1 MPNATTE
8 SSPRAALADLSTNLE
23 PLSRSYDPPVRGP
36 VLLASAGRGA
46 TNSTYYLAGAL
57 AERFHVGVEV
67 AGVLEPYPVLLFG
80 EQPPMYPPD
89 FETIQRDV
97 IKRSIGRRLSAM
109 GSTAEHWPVTVFY
122 GDPARTIATVAR
134 EHDATMIVVGLGQ
147 HDRLSRLP
155 GGERALYVLRSA
167 DRPVLAVAPDAV
179 ALPKTAVVGMDF
191 SAASVRA
198 ARAAL
203 LTLAEDGLLVLVHVR
218 PLIDLLPLYATKEH
232 SRESYESLLEK
243 WRVKADKETTDLF
256 ARVRDELK
264 QYAPKGVTIETQ
276 TRSGVVLEQLL
287 AVADETGAHLVAVG
301 THGPGAIER
310 FFIGSVATEV
320 LRHAGRSVLV
330 APAPEPAEAA
340 RLSLRLQGTANT
352 VKPDEWAAVLE
363 KFSARNDGRRVKL
376 EVDDPDL
383 GAQVQQAGFSL
394 LGVTYDH
401 HDKRIDVMLG
411 DPQNHTR
418 HLTRSIPGADD
429 VSIVAGPGGPERTLR
444 ILSGRSQTLVT
455 FLE

>member
-1 MPNATTE
+1 MPNAQAK
-8 SSPRAALADLSTNLE
+8 SSPRPALADLSTNLE
-23 PLSRSYDPPVRGP
+23 PLSRSYDPPIRGP

-46 TNSTYYLAGAL
+46 TNATYYLAGAL
-57 AERFHVGVEV
+57 AERFKVGVEV

-80 EQPPMYPPD
+80 EQPPIYPPD

-97 IKRSIGRRLSAM
+97 IKRSIDRRLSAM
-109 GSTAEHWPVTVFY
+109 GPKAEHWPVTVFY
-122 GDPARTIATVAR
+122 GDPARTIATIAR
-134 EHDATMIVVGLGQ
+134 EHDATMIVVGLGK

-155 GGERALYVLRSA
+155 GGERALHVLRSA

-203 LTLAEDGLLVLVHVR
+203 LTLAEDGRLVLVHIR

-232 SRESYESLLEK
+232 SRESYESLLER
-243 WRVKADKETTDLF
+243 WRAKADEETADLF
-256 ARVRDELK
+256 NRLREELK
-264 QYAPKGVTIETQ
+264 QYAPKGVKIETQ

-287 AVADETGAHLVAVG
+287 AVAEETSANLVAVG

-330 APAPEPAEAA
+330 APAPDPAEAA

-352 VKPDEWAAVLE
+352 VKPDEWAVVLE

-394 LGVTYDH
+394 LGVAYDH